1 MTRFDDCL
9 RRGMMDA
16 NIAQY
21 EYAIQKAE
29 SHELDASPRYFRER
43 MRLLADPWGWAR
55 QQEQNN
61 QHRGK
66 RLNWRLI
73 AIIAALLLL
82 SACAYA
88 VVTGQF
94 SQWFSRLGMDPEA
107 PETSEDVLSRT
118 GTVIQQSQTVGDATV
133 TLNAALWDG
142 TDVWLSIV
150 IESPDIPEEVQ
161 QYTPL
166 YTGDCRLIL
175 QDDQW
180 MEYERGRLKEQEL
193 DMTPEQI
200 EEDLRS
206 RLASGDRM
214 DRLWLS
220 WPETREG
227 NTLTFQVSD
236 MLMSDWFTETKRP
249 ELTLHLENI
258 ATYVD
263 GGVDEN
269 GVAQDPEPGMVF
281 VEGPFDLTFTLE
293 EPILPVRYD
302 GADIEVTVM
311 DIPLRFTGFQ
321 LSVTNLTAFYEAPDP
336 VEQLRSGETLTP
348 EETRQIQA
356 AIMDI
361 MQASYASV
369 QGLWTKDGKY
379 VDFTD
384 SDGSGGSAGGS
395 SGGGSG
401 TAELYYPYPIDPA
414 TVTAVDIAGTRVELS
429 ELEAVLPE

>member
-1 MTRFDDCL
+1 MTRFEECL

-29 SHELDASPRYFRER
+29 SRELDASPRYCRER
-43 MRLLADPWGWAR
+43 MRLLADPWTWAKR
-55 QQEQNN
+55 
-61 QHRGK
+61 RPSIR

-73 AIIAALLLL
+73 AIVAALLLL

-88 VVTGQF
+88 VATGQF
-94 SQWFSRLGMDPEA
+94 SQWFFRLGVNPEA
-107 PETSEDVLSRT
+107 PETSEKVLSRT

-142 TDVWLSIV
+142 TDVWLSIA

-161 QYTPL
+161 RYTPL
-166 YTGDCRLIL
+166 YTADCRLIL
-175 QDDQW
+175 RDDQW
-180 MEYERGRLKEQEL
+180 MEYERGRLMEQEL
-193 DMTPEQI
+193 NMEQI

-220 WPETREG
+220 GPETREG
-227 NTLTFQVSD
+227 NTMTFQINE
-236 MLMSDWFTETKRP
+236 MLMSSWFTETKRP

-269 GVAQDPEPGMVF
+269 GVAQYPEPGVVF

-293 EPILPVRYD
+293 EPILPVRYG
-302 GADIEVTVM
+302 GAGIEVTVM

-321 LSVTNLTAFYEAPDP
+321 LSATSLTAFYEAPDP
-336 VEQLRSGETLTP
+336 VELLQSGETLTP
-348 EETRQIQA
+348 EEKRQIQA

-361 MQASYASV
+361 LQASYASV
-369 QGLWTKDGKY
+369 RGLWTKDGKY
-379 VDFTD
+379 VDFTNAD
-384 SDGSGGSAGGS
+384 SSGGSGGGS

-401 TAELYYPYPIDPA
+401 SVELYYPYPIDPA
-414 TVTAVDIAGTRVELS
+414 TVTAVDLAGTRAELS
-429 ELEAVLPE
+429 GLKAVLPE